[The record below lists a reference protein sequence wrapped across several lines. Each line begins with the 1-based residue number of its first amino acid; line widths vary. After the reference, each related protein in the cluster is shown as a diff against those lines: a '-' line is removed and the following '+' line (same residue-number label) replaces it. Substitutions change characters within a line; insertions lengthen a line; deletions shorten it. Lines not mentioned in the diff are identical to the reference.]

1 MKNIVIF
8 VEAIYGT
15 VFLIFGV
22 VTIGRDNRTGWLYLV
37 VAFLCFVLAAEP
49 GRRLR
54 DFAFRRRP
62 DA

>member
-1 MKNIVIF
+1 MKNIVILL
-8 VEAIYGT
+8 EAFFGT

-22 VTIGRDNRTGWLYLV
+22 VTIRHDNRTGWLYLV
-37 VAFLCFVLAAEP
+37 VALLCFALAGEP
-49 GRRLR
+49 GQRLR